1 MTLRIASCLLGLL
14 ALGACAAAETH
25 QIARASWQDDP
36 DTQWVINN
44 ELDIIAT
51 TKCPRGYDV
60 ASKDKSVEDGRHV
73 VRWTISCI
81 R

>member
-1 MTLRIASCLLGLL
+1 MLLRIATSILGLL
-14 ALGACAAAETH
+14 ALGACAAVETH

-44 ELDIIAT
+44 ELDMVAT
-51 TKCPRGYDV
+51 TKCSRGYDV
-60 ASKDKSVEDGRHV
+60 VSKDKSIEDGRHV
-73 VRWTISCI
+73 MRWTIACT